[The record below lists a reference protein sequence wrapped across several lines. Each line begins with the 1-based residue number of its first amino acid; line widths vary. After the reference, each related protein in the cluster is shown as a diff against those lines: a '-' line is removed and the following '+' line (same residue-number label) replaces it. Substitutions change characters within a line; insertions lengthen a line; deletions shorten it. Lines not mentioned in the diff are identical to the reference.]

1 MTLSMVSLQAWFFFN
16 DTATTEIYTLSLHDA
31 LPISFSP
38 DGDSI
43 GIRLEP
49 RGEFAELLIGDSGP
63 GVPREDLARIF
74 DRYFSQRPPKIGHD
88 DEAAHFGIGLWIAR
102 RNVEALGG
110 SIRAENRQ
118 PNGLLLRIKLPLS
131 PAA

>member
-1 MTLSMVSLQAWFFFN
+1 MVETVVENVLDNA
-16 DTATTEIYTLSLHDA
+16 
-31 LPISFSP
+31 ISFSP

-63 GVPREDLARIF
+63 GVPQEDLARIF
-74 DRYFSQRPPKIGHD
+74 DRYFSQRPPKIGGD

-118 PNGLLLRIKLPLS
+118 PNGLMLRIKLPLS
-131 PAA
+131 PAARQIPAAQRGAVRLPRP